1 MRESDSSL
9 QTFEL
14 PSGVDPEAW
23 SLTVTGVVEQA
34 IEFDTSKLYEL
45 EFSTV
50 DDDFTCLEGWTA
62 KGLEWRGV
70 PIEALISRAQPTSEA
85 AYGLVHGMDDNY
97 ACGFELDR
105 LFDGLL
111 ALKLDSD
118 PLPVE
123 HGGPARLVLPDD
135 KSDCYESVK
144 WATWLEVLD
153 QPPTEHDTAAD
164 IALNRI
170 E

>member
-9 QTFEL
+9 PSFKL
-14 PSGVDPEAW
+14 PSSVNPEAW
-23 SLTVTGVVEQA
+23 SLTVTEAVEQEL
-34 IEFDTSKLYEL
+34 EFDTSELYEL
-45 EFSTV
+45 EFTTV
-50 DDDFTCLEGWTA
+50 DDDFTCLEGWTT

-70 PIEALISRAQPTSEA
+70 PIEALMSRAQPTSEA
-85 AYGLVHGMDDNY
+85 AYSLVHGMDGNY
-97 ACGFELDR
+97 ACGLELDR

-111 ALKLDSD
+111 ALELDGD
-118 PLPVE
+118 PLPVK
-123 HGGPARLVLPDD
+123 HGGPARLVLSDD

-164 IALNRI
+164 IALDRI